1 MQETVTALDAVDPIS
16 GLGASAVQMGRSLL
30 ADPDFCLKTGIAR
43 SSNTGSKSSNSS
55 RRVAVG
61 NCDAISRRLDMDAG
75 TDADIG
81 TGTCTAND
89 YNDGV
94 VNVCDRSNRCIIG
107 ATMALTPLRCM
118 KYQTKGEIF

>member
-1 MQETVTALDAVDPIS
+1 MQETVTALEAVDPLS

-30 ADPDFCLKTGIAR
+30 SDPDFCLKTGIAR

-61 NCDAISRRLDMDAG
+61 NCDSISRRLDMDAG
-75 TDADIG
+75 TDADM
-81 TGTCTAND
+81 GTCTAID
-89 YNDGV
+89 YNDGA